1 MRSAKVAKRK
11 GPDGK
16 MLSAGFGFVEC
27 SSEAAAKGAVKM
39 LQGSTLDGHKLVLQ
53 LSLNKGAGGAA
64 AGGTGDAGAGAAAG
78 GKRKAGQPHLP
89 DTAKM
94 VVRNVA
100 FEATR
105 KDIMGLFTP
114 FGQIKSARLPRKFDG
129 THRWGGRS
137 WWGWGGVGFAWKCC
151 IVRRQPSQVSHLS
164 ACPPFARGSPVNSCP
179 PTFLFLHSSLS
190 FLAAGALRLW
200 TLPPSRRPA
209 MPWRRCRARTCTAAA
224 LCWSGQRREAWMSCG
239 PRQVTGRAVWEREEG
254 WGSSWRWH
262 GGVWGGGHRVDGCAA
277 AGAADDVAR
286 LA

>member
-1 MRSAKVAKRK
+1 VRSAKVAKRK

-53 LSLNKGAGGAA
+53 LSLNKGAGSTAA
-64 AGGTGDAGAGAAAG
+64 AGGKGAAAAAGAAAG
-78 GKRKAGQPHLP
+78 GKRRAGQPQLP

-129 THRWGGRS
+129 THRWVAG
-137 WWGWGGVGFAWKCC
+137 C
-151 IVRRQPSQVSHLS
+151 
-164 ACPPFARGSPVNSCP
+164 
-179 PTFLFLHSSLS
+179 
-190 FLAAGALRLW
+190 FLAGFCGVLV
-200 TLPPSRRPA
+200 LP
-209 MPWRRCRARTCTAAA
+209 
-224 LCWSGQRREAWMSCG
+224 
-239 PRQVTGRAVWEREEG
+239 
-254 WGSSWRWH
+254 
-262 GGVWGGGHRVDGCAA
+262 GH
-277 AGAADDVAR
+277 VAC
-286 LA
+286 LPV